1 MKCLGFFIVVLNA
14 IMFTCCEQKSI
25 NDSHET
31 LKINPHG
38 ADENIN
44 LSEIADSVICIKLKT
59 DSNDI
64 LGRVR
69 NIIIRK
75 KYIYAVDASQKAV
88 FVFDKRGDF
97 VAKLDKRGQG
107 ADEYVFIGPVFVD
120 ENEEFIELIDY
131 KGGNST
137 KLKYSN
143 ISFELLEVIPFPDV
157 NCNSCVRNNGF
168 YYFLTQQHENVM
180 DGKKTNAALV
190 ILDEKNN
197 KKILFDKTIDT
208 NHMNF
213 SPTSESFTR
222 NERNELFASFMY
234 DNTFYRL
241 DGNEAYPI
249 LSVGFGKYGMDNSVG
264 LKSIEEQLTYVQK
277 TSDLAS
283 FPVLNLETPD
293 MMSFSYYFKSS
304 AQPRMYREEDFRQY
318 IKLKKENKVYHCKKI
333 KNDITGFPDHV
344 YLSSYFFNCVH
355 EVFYEHYL
363 VDIVIPEYYFR
374 NSEEEKIIVDD
385 IGEVTA
391 DDNPIIVMMKLKK

>member
-1 MKCLGFFIVVLNA
+1 MKCLGFYIVVLNA

-31 LKINPHG
+31 LQINPHE
-38 ADENIN
+38 ADEYIN

-75 KYIYAVDASQKAV
+75 KYIYAVDASQQAV
-88 FVFDKRGDF
+88 FIFDKRGDF
-97 VAKLDKRGQG
+97 VAKLDKRRQG

-120 ENEEFIELIDY
+120 D
-131 KGGNST
+131 
-137 KLKYSN
+137 
-143 ISFELLEVIPFPDV
+143 
-157 NCNSCVRNNGF
+157 
-168 YYFLTQQHENVM
+168 
-180 DGKKTNAALV
+180 
-190 ILDEKNN
+190 KNN
-197 KKILFDKTIDT
+197 KKILFDKTIET

-249 LSVGFGKYGMDNSVG
+249 LSVNFGKYGMDNSVG

-318 IKLKKENKVYHCKKI
+318 IKLKKENKMYHCKKI

-374 NSEEEKIIVDD
+374 NSEEEKLIVDD

-391 DDNPIIVMMKLKK
+391 DDNPIIVMMKMKK